1 MSRSDLLDRIRHD
14 SSGIVEGFLPVN
26 APAELESVIR
36 DGRHEVNAQAWI
48 MFMSIRALLR
58 EDGMASCESDGE
70 AAQIM
75 ALLNA

>member
-1 MSRSDLLDRIRHD
+1 MTRSDLLDRIRRD
-14 SSGIVEGFLPVN
+14 RSGIVERFLPVDVC
-26 APAELESVIR
+26 AELESVVR
-36 DGRHEVNAQAWI
+36 DGRHEVNADALM

-70 AAQIM
+70 ASQIM